1 MVRRDDSYV
10 CHERGGDADRQPVG
24 NGSIVVR
31 GVTAQQI
38 VDELTEGR
46 FRDFLSNAA
55 EKVKD
60 VTGIGRDEF
69 GMGKNTE
76 KGWKPK
82 YAVNQTKKPVA
93 PRKEIRSITGEKTWE
108 L

>member
-1 MVRRDDSYV
+1 M
-10 CHERGGDADRQPVG
+10 
-24 NGSIVVR
+24 
-31 GVTAQQI
+31 TAQQI

-60 VTGIGRDEF
+60 VTGIGRDDF
-69 GMGKNTE
+69 GMGKNIE

-82 YAVNQTKKPVA
+82 FDGKKVGPAVKRPVSKRQES
-93 PRKEIRSITGEKTWE
+93 PGEKVWE
-108 L
+108 LD

>member
-1 MVRRDDSYV
+1 M
-10 CHERGGDADRQPVG
+10 A
-24 NGSIVVR
+24 
-31 GVTAQQI
+31 VTAQQI

-69 GMGKNTE
+69 GMKKNTE
-76 KGWKPK
+76 KGWKPN
-82 YAVNQTKKPVA
+82 YASKPNKA
-93 PRKEIRSITGEKTWE
+93 YKPKREQPKLTTWDMD
-108 L
+108 